1 MFENYNN
8 TAQPSSEGS
17 VSSAVIRISV
27 VVAVA
32 LSALYLTLSDAPV
45 TKHGQLAQRTGA
57 SAVSEHDAESID
69 AFIHPEPLGIDQAV
83 VNAQNLPAQPKPSP
97 LAIAEYSVNQ

>member
-32 LSALYLTLSDAPV
+32 LSALYLALSDAPV
-45 TKHGQLAQRTGA
+45 TKHGQLAQRT
-57 SAVSEHDAESID
+57 VSEHDAKSID